1 MNGERK
7 LRAVIYARYSSDNQ
21 REVSIDEQVEAGRKF
36 IAENGMEYVRFYAD
50 KAKTGR
56 NQKRKGFKELMADA
70 GQDVYDVVVLWH
82 TDRINRNML
91 NAFAT
96 LSRLFEH
103 ERDFL
108 SVCQPELNQKGS
120 LRMLL
125 FAIYAWKDELVSID
139 IGRNVSRSLH
149 ANAERCHPNGVKRY
163 GWDIAGAHIDED
175 GKFHAGDRYVVNE
188 LEEEGARLAFR
199 LRGKAMP
206 YEEVSAA
213 LWAAGHH
220 AKDGGPIT
228 AGMVKAMV
236 RREEYK
242 GVYVWANH
250 RVAGGIPRIVSDR
263 EWEAA
268 QRPRREHQPRKRKPR
283 PKRYKGHRVVRE
295 GDVFGDLV
303 AVELVRTSPNHHHIW
318 LCACQLCGNTKTE
331 WATRLTSGR
340 ATDCGCRSGDRR
352 ERDALGRFA

>member
-1 MNGERK
+1 MSEHR

-21 REVSIDEQVEAGRKF
+21 REVSIDEQVEAGKKF
-36 IAENGMEYVRFYAD
+36 IAENNMEYVRYYAD

-56 NQKRKGFKELMADA
+56 NQKRKGFKELMGDA
-70 GQDVYDVVVLWH
+70 ERDVYDVVVLWH

-103 ERDFL
+103 KKDFL
-108 SVCQPELNQKGS
+108 SVCQTELNQQGS

-163 GWDIAGAHIDED
+163 GWDIAGAHIDSE
-175 GKFHAGDRYVVNE
+175 GKFHAGDHYVLNE
-188 LEEEGARLAFR
+188 REAEGARLAFR
-199 LRGKAMP
+199 LRGKAVP
-206 YEEVSAA
+206 YDEVSAA
-213 LWAAGHH
+213 LWAAGHR

-228 AGMVKAMV
+228 ADMVRAMV
-236 RREEYK
+236 RRKEYK
-242 GVYVWANH
+242 GVYVWSSH
-250 RVAGGIPRIVSDR
+250 EIEGGIPRIVSDR

-268 QRPRREHQPRKRKPR
+268 QHPRRKRKEKKRKPR
-283 PKRYKGHRVVRE
+283 PRHYKGHRTVRE
-295 GDVFGDLV
+295 GDTFGNLV
-303 AVELVRTSPNHHHIW
+303 AVELARVSPNHHHVW
-318 LCACQLCGNTKTE
+318 LCRCQICGATKTE

-340 ATDCGCRSGDRR
+340 AVDCGCASGDGR
-352 ERDALGRFA
+352 ERDELGRFA